1 MEQLDVVELLA
12 ETAGVEADH
21 AWPAGT
27 EGVVLELWKDSALV
41 EISSDDGE
49 TLDMIDVPLDQA
61 KVIWV
66 AKDHPSPAAIDDISV
81 RAADTRARRG

>member
-1 MEQLDVVELLA
+1 
-12 ETAGVEADH
+12 
-21 AWPAGT
+21 
-27 EGVVLELWKDSALV
+27 
-41 EISSDDGE
+41 
-49 TLDMIDVPLDQA
+49 MIDVPLDQA